1 MKKLHI
7 FIIRSFIQP
16 FLTTL
21 AIVLFI
27 LLMLFLFKYI
37 DDLIGKS
44 YPWYTILSLLYFAN
58 LSNISLALPL
68 AILLSSIMT
77 FGDLGEKYELVAIKA
92 SGVSLQRAM
101 YPLVLVMIFL
111 TGVAFYFSN
120 VVGPYANLNMYS
132 TLYDVSQLKPNF
144 LIKPGIFNNDLGVTI
159 RVDSKDKD
167 GTLRNIIIYDS
178 RSGLG
183 NTNVYLAKSGKMIK
197 STDDK
202 YLIFSLEKGVQY
214 KEFSAENGF
223 DQRQKFTRFYFGRT
237 EQKFPLE
244 GFKLNKTEKSRWSN
258 NSMMMDV
265 KSLHRGE
272 DSVKKEILAKKD
284 RLAITIK
291 NNFYF
296 FNSRKTLDTLHSV
309 PTKVFTKKNI
319 LDNLPNYYQKNSLI
333 TNAISNVQN
342 IQANFRGNDEMEKQD
357 LLHLRQFEVDDQVK
371 FSLSFACLIMF
382 FIGAPLGAIIRKG
395 GLGLPMVISILF
407 FLIWQI
413 LKNTGEKYG
422 KEGALPVYQGVW
434 LASFVLVPI
443 GLFLTYQAS
452 TDSQI
457 MDLDIYLGFF
467 KKFMFWKKDRLLPL
481 NKR

>member
-7 FIIRSFIQP
+7 FIIRSFFQP

-44 YPWYTILSLLYFAN
+44 FPWYTILYLLYYAN

-92 SGVSLQRAM
+92 SGISLQRAM
-101 YPLVLVMIFL
+101 YPLIILMALL

-159 RVDSKDKD
+159 RAESKDKD
-167 GTLRNIIIYDS
+167 GTMHNIIIYDH
-178 RSGLG
+178 RRNLG
-183 NTNVYLAKSGKMIK
+183 NTNVYFAKTGTMVK

-202 YLIFSLEKGVQY
+202 YLVFNLYNGVQY
-214 KEFSAENGF
+214 DESPGPNGF
-223 DQRQKFTRFYFGRT
+223 DPRQRFTRLYFGQT
-237 EQKFPLE
+237 EQKIPLQ
-244 GFKLNKTEKSRWSN
+244 GYKLTPTEKTRWSN
-258 NSMMMDV
+258 NSMMMNL
-265 KSLHRGE
+265 KALHHNE
-272 DSVKKEILAKKD
+272 DSVKKEIKAK
-284 RLAITIK
+284 RERSGNSIK
-291 NNFYF
+291 YALLHYT
-296 FNSRKTLDTLHSV
+296 SKQKMDTLKLGSTKMLKNPDLLSNI
-309 PTKVFTKKNI
+309 PTYAQKLIVLNAANGNI
-319 LDNLPNYYQKNSLI
+319 LNMISNFKAADQMEKDDNLH
-333 TNAISNVQN
+333 
-342 IQANFRGNDEMEKQD
+342 
-357 LLHLRQFEVDDQVK
+357 LHQYEVDDQVK
-371 FSLSFACLIMF
+371 YSLSFACLIMF

-395 GLGLPMVISILF
+395 GLGLPMVMSILF

-422 KEGALPVYQGVW
+422 KEGVLPVYQGVW
-434 LASFVLVPI
+434 LASFVLIPI
-443 GLFLTYQAS
+443 GLFLTYKAS

-457 MDLDIYLGFF
+457 MDLDLYLQFF
-467 KKFMFWKKDRLLPL
+467 KKLQFWKKEA
-481 NKR
+481 KA

>member
-7 FIIRSFIQP
+7 FIIKSFFQP

-44 YPWYTILSLLYFAN
+44 FPWYTILYLLYYAN

-92 SGVSLQRAM
+92 SGISLQRAM
-101 YPLVLVMIFL
+101 YPLILLMGLL

-159 RVDSKDKD
+159 RAEGKDRD
-167 GTLRNIIIYDS
+167 GTLRDIIIYDH
-178 RSGLG
+178 RRGQG
-183 NTNVYLAKSGKMIK
+183 NTTVYIAKTGTMLK
-197 STDDK
+197 STD
-202 YLIFSLEKGVQY
+202 EKNLVITLNNGVQY
-214 KEFSAENGF
+214 DESAGPNGF
-223 DQRQKFTRFYFGRT
+223 DPRQRFTRLYFGQT
-237 EQKFPLE
+237 EQKIPLQ
-244 GFKLNKTEKSRWSN
+244 GYKLNNTEKSRWSN
-258 NSMMMDV
+258 NSMMMDL
-265 KSLHRGE
+265 KALHHNE
-272 DSVKKEILAKKD
+272 DSVRKEIQAK
-284 RLAITIK
+284 RARTGNSIK
-291 NNFYF
+291 GALIHYTGEL
-296 FNSRKTLDTLHSV
+296 KMDTLKPLKKPYLKSV
-309 PTKVFTKKNI
+309 DILASIPTYSQKSII
-319 LDNLPNYYQKNSLI
+319 LSS
-333 TNAISNVQN
+333 AIGSIQNMKSNFAAAV
-342 IQANFRGNDEMEKQD
+342 ELEKAD
-357 LLHLRQFEVDDQVK
+357 YLHLHQYEVDDQVK
-371 FSLSFACLIMF
+371 YSLSFACLIMF

-395 GLGLPMVISILF
+395 GLGLPMVMSILF

-422 KEGALPVYQGVW
+422 KEGVLPVYQGVW
-434 LASFVLVPI
+434 LASFILIPI
-443 GLFLTYQAS
+443 GLFLTYKAS

-457 MDLDIYLGFF
+457 MDLDLYVQFF
-467 KKFMFWKKDRLLPL
+467 KKLRFWKKETQ
-481 NKR
+481 